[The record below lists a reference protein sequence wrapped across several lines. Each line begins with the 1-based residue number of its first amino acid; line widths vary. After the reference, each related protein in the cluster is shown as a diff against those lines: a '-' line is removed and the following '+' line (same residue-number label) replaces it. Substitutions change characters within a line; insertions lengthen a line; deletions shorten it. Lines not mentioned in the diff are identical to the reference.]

1 MGFKSVLDFIC
12 GISKSTKFIFTLLP
26 VLYSIITIIFI
37 ILGIVGV
44 IAFGLGNKFKNLARN
59 VYGLI
64 HLITTFISMLVIFN
78 VTYCSMVIQSNT
90 EGADNVANK
99 VASKFTMPS
108 SIAKFSGPNL
118 GGGGIGS
125 NIKKMIT
132 KIFDFINNLLEN
144 NSLPFI
150 IVQVLCTS
158 IIVIIITFM
167 SSIFKGISKAGYDM
181 HCTDSNQVFDIPGW
195 GKIVDFFMHLFLI
208 ISSIAV
214 IFYFILRLV
223 KDGFG
228 AMTSGFG
235 LKSCDTKPM
244 TIQDAITSAT
254 KSIDD
259 PDAQQA
265 IIELTYALQEW
276 PIMRA
281 IFVMTLSYYI
291 IHLFLRWFE
300 DVISN
305 NIVLLSS
312 WQKRETECS
321 DEPNKESKTNMERG
335 FVLFCNILLFILL
348 VVITLALVVA
358 HLYFNPIIRKGIGEV
373 IKHYTPAAA
382 TLSVPL
388 TADSVKTAISR
399 ITDGKVNVNRIEQQ
413 VTRALRD
420 ATDSDGKINVDA
432 IKLDS
437 ALEGTDDTNSGI
449 PINPSKIT
457 TITKSEIKHR
467 PQDKPRFRNEEEE
480 RYKEYKRQEDAER
493 KRRARTSTNTK
504 TSNEVPPSDT
514 VIVQDPNV
522 SGPLQSVA

>member
-12 GISKSTKFIFTLLP
+12 GINNSTKFIFSFLP
-26 VLYSIITIIFI
+26 LLYSIITIIFI

-59 VYGLI
+59 VYGVI

-99 VASKFTMPS
+99 VASKFTIPS
-108 SIAKFSGPNL
+108 FIKESNGSSLA
-118 GGGGIGS
+118 GGGIGT

-373 IKHYTPAAA
+373 IKYYTPAAA

-388 TADSVKTAISR
+388 EYNSLKETASKLAR
-399 ITDGKVNVNRIEQQ
+399 
-413 VTRALRD
+413 
-420 ATDSDGKINVDA
+420 GKINIQQMEDKVFKQLSKAVNSKGEFDPDKVDLM
-432 IKLDS
+432 ID
-437 ALEGTDDTNSGI
+437 LEGMGDSHSGI
-449 PINPSKIT
+449 TIDTSIRSP
-457 TITKSEIKHR
+457 ITKSQHKRR
-467 PQDKPRFRNEEEE
+467 PPDEPLFKNEEEKE
-480 RYKEYKRQEDAER
+480 RYEEYKRQEYEKS
-493 KRRARTSTNTK
+493 KRRERTSK
-504 TSNEVPPSDT
+504 KPDPSNEVPPSSEDLPAST
-514 VIVQDPNV
+514 PI
-522 SGPLQSVA
+522 QSVA

>member
-12 GISKSTKFIFTLLP
+12 GINNSTKFIFSLLP
-26 VLYSIITIIFI
+26 LLYSIITIIFI

-59 VYGLI
+59 VYGVI

-90 EGADNVANK
+90 EGADNVA
-99 VASKFTMPS
+99 SKFTMPGFIKES
-108 SIAKFSGPNL
+108 NGPNL
-118 GGGGIGS
+118 AGGGIGS
-125 NIKKMIT
+125 KIKKMIT

-214 IFYFILRLV
+214 IIYFILRLV

-373 IKHYTPAAA
+373 IKYYTPAAA

-388 TADSVKTAISR
+388 EYNSLKETASKLAR
-399 ITDGKVNVNRIEQQ
+399 
-413 VTRALRD
+413 
-420 ATDSDGKINVDA
+420 GKINIQKMENKVFNQLSKAVNSKGEIDLQK
-432 IKLDS
+432 INLDI
-437 ALEGTDDTNSGI
+437 AFEGMGDSHSGI
-449 PINPSKIT
+449 TIDTSKKSP
-457 TITKSEIKHR
+457 ITKSQEEHR
-467 PQDKPRFRNEEEE
+467 PPDIPIFKNEEDEE
-480 RYKEYKRQEDAER
+480 RYKEYKRQEDAKI
-493 KRRARTSTNTK
+493 KRRAKTSTNPK
-504 TSNEVPPSDT
+504 SLNEVPPSDT
-514 VIVQDPNV
+514 AIVQDPNV